1 MSLSKLSLLTLA
13 ATLSIPTVAARA
25 DSLTL
30 GNIYSGTV
38 PAGSSAGDITFKFLG
53 SKEIDMAGAGNITGT
68 TAIINGQSVAFAAVF
83 CVDLFDSIG
92 LDGTYNATF
101 NTNGSVNGS
110 PVNNAGQIAWLID
123 NLSAGATTAAENMGL
138 QAAIWATEYNGHNGT
153 PIFQFLSAD
162 NSAAVD
168 AAVNA
173 DIAALGNHTAAVN
186 SLEWI
191 SSTTGSG
198 WDKTENQGLAG
209 LEKSPAVPEPATLS
223 LFGTGI
229 VGLAG
234 LVRRRLSA

>member
-1 MSLSKLSLLTLA
+1 MPLSKLTLLTLA
-13 ATLSIPTVAARA
+13 ATLTVSSLSAHA

-30 GNIYSGTV
+30 GNLYSGTV
-38 PAGSSAGDITFKFLG
+38 PGGSSAGDITYKFLG
-53 SKEIDMAGAGNITGT
+53 SKDIDTAGAGNITGT
-68 TAIINGQSVAFAAVF
+68 TAIINGQSVAFSAVF

-92 LDGTYNATF
+92 LDGTYNASF
-101 NTNGSVNGS
+101 NTFGFVNGL
-110 PVNNAGQIAWLID
+110 PVNNAGQVAWLID

-153 PIFQFLSAD
+153 PTFQFLSAE
-162 NSAAVD
+162 NSSDVVAAF
-168 AAVNA
+168 NA
-173 DIAALGNHTAAVN
+173 DLAALGNHTADVD

-198 WDKTENQGLAG
+198 WDQTQNQGLAG
-209 LEKSPAVPEPATLS
+209 LENSPVPEPATLS

-234 LVRRRLSA
+234 LVRRRLTA

>member
-1 MSLSKLSLLTLA
+1 MPLSKLSLLALA
-13 ATLSIPTVAARA
+13 TALTFSNLAARA

-30 GNIYSGTV
+30 GNLYSGTV
-38 PAGSSAGDITFKFLG
+38 PGGSSAGDITYKFLG
-53 SKEIDMAGAGNITGT
+53 SKDVDMAGAGNITGT

-110 PVNNAGQIAWLID
+110 PVNNAGQVAWLID

-153 PIFQFLSAD
+153 PTFEFLFAD
-162 NSAAVD
+162 N
-168 AAVNA
+168 NA
-173 DIAALGNHTAAVN
+173 DVVTAFTADLAALGNHTAAVN
-186 SLEWI
+186 SIEWI

-198 WDKTENQGLAG
+198 RDKTQNQGLAG
-209 LEKSPAVPEPATLS
+209 LENSPVPEPATLS

-229 VGLAG
+229 VGLAAMA
-234 LVRRRLSA
+234 RRRLSA

>member
-1 MSLSKLSLLTLA
+1 MTW
-13 ATLSIPTVAARA
+13 
-25 DSLTL
+25 
-30 GNIYSGTV
+30 
-38 PAGSSAGDITFKFLG
+38 
-53 SKEIDMAGAGNITGT
+53 M
-68 TAIINGQSVAFAAVF
+68 
-83 CVDLFDSIG
+83 
-92 LDGTYNATF
+92 
-101 NTNGSVNGS
+101 TNG
-110 PVNNAGQIAWLID
+110 
-123 NLSAGATTAAENMGL
+123 
-138 QAAIWATEYNGHNGT
+138 YNGHNGT

-168 AAVNA
+168 AAFNA

>member
-1 MSLSKLSLLTLA
+1 MSLSKLSLLALA
-13 ATLSIPTVAARA
+13 ATLTFSSLAAHA

-53 SKEIDMAGAGNITGT
+53 SKQIETAGAGNITGT
-68 TAIINGQSVAFAAVF
+68 TAVINGKTVDFAAVF
-83 CVDLFDSIG
+83 CVDLFDSID
-92 LDGTYNATF
+92 LDSTYNATF

-123 NLSAGATTAAENMGL
+123 NLSGGATTAAQNMGL

-153 PIFQFLSAD
+153 PIFDFLASD

-168 AAVNA
+168 AAFNA

-186 SLEWI
+186 SVEWI

-198 WDKTENQGLAG
+198 WNKTDNQGLVG
-209 LEKSPAVPEPATLS
+209 LVNSPVPEPATLS